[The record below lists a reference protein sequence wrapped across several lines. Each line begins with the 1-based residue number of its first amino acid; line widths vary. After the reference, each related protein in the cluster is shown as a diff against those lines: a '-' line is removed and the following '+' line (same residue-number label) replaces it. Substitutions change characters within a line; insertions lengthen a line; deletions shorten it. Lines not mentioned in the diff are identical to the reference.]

1 MNKQD
6 LVAAVAKAADMT
18 KEKAA
23 EAVDAVF
30 DSITAGLKQDGEVRL
45 MGFGTFAAAKRA
57 ASVGRNPRT
66 GAEIQI
72 PASTAVRFGGKPS
85 DNLFVAGEM
94 MAGNVLGQ
102 GYTAGVGMSIG
113 TAFGRIAGSQAAAAT
128 GHPASHS
135 TAGAALDTA

>member
-1 MNKQD
+1 VNKQD

-57 ASVGRNPRT
+57 ASTGRNPRT
-66 GAEIQI
+66 GEEIKI
-72 PASTAVRFGGKPS
+72 PASRQPKFRAGKQLKDAV
-85 DNLFVAGEM
+85 N
-94 MAGNVLGQ
+94 
-102 GYTAGVGMSIG
+102 
-113 TAFGRIAGSQAAAAT
+113 
-128 GHPASHS
+128 
-135 TAGAALDTA
+135 

>member
-6 LVAAVAKAADMT
+6 LVSAVAKAADMT

-57 ASVGRNPRT
+57 ASTGRNPRT
-66 GAEIQI
+66 GEPVAIAARRVVTFH
-72 PASTAVRFGGKPS
+72 ASPKLKEQVQASV
-85 DNLFVAGEM
+85 DD
-94 MAGNVLGQ
+94 
-102 GYTAGVGMSIG
+102 
-113 TAFGRIAGSQAAAAT
+113 AAAPQ
-128 GHPASHS
+128 G
-135 TAGAALDTA
+135 D

>member
-6 LVAAVAKAADMT
+6 LVSAVAKAADMT

-72 PASTAVRFGGKPS
+72 PASTAVRFKMGKGLK
-85 DNLFVAGEM
+85 DAVN
-94 MAGNVLGQ
+94 
-102 GYTAGVGMSIG
+102 
-113 TAFGRIAGSQAAAAT
+113 
-128 GHPASHS
+128 
-135 TAGAALDTA
+135 

>member
-57 ASVGRNPRT
+57 ASTGRNPRT
-66 GAEIQI
+66 GEEIQI
-72 PASTAVRFGGKPS
+72 PASTAVRFKMGKGLK
-85 DNLFVAGEM
+85 DAVN
-94 MAGNVLGQ
+94 
-102 GYTAGVGMSIG
+102 
-113 TAFGRIAGSQAAAAT
+113 
-128 GHPASHS
+128 
-135 TAGAALDTA
+135 